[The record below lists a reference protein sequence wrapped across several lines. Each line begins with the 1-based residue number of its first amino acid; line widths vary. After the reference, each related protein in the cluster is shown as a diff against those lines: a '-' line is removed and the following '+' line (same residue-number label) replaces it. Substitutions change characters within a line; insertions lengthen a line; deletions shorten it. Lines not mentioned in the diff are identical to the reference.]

1 MPIPKPFVFLAFAV
15 TCVLEAAN
23 PPKSFVM
30 KTTEPVIVSNTLLAP
45 GNHLWRLLDSQSNRH
60 IVQISDQTTQRVEAV
75 ILAIPRYREL
85 ISAENEVDFWE
96 TPVGYAKA
104 VRTWFLPGDNSGQEF
119 PYSKK
124 VVFSLGQLLTPPM
137 ADPNQVEPAA
147 PPPPRSFPV
156 KPQEAEDKVSTQWP
170 EGSWAVIT
178 DGPPAS
184 PKPATHR
191 DGIWDTLK
199 HLPLTATIAPL
210 IGLIGAALLLVF
222 FLSGRRK
229 NRQMPASR

>member
-1 MPIPKPFVFLAFAV
+1 
-15 TCVLEAAN
+15 
-23 PPKSFVM
+23 
-30 KTTEPVIVSNTLLAP
+30 
-45 GNHLWRLLDSQSNRH
+45 
-60 IVQISDQTTQRVEAV
+60 
-75 ILAIPRYREL
+75 L

-124 VVFSLGQLLTPPM
+124 VVLSLGRLLTPPM

-178 DGPPAS
+178 DGPPAPPAS

-191 DGIWDTLK
+191 DGIWDRLK